1 LIFKFI
7 YSLQTIECKNV
18 RSAFAP
24 LIYLFTTI
32 ILNTYNWL
40 YSGSQ
45 VESDAPV
52 ITNEPTDVDITNGN
66 TAYFRCRAEGNPTP
80 EIYWVKDK

>member
-1 LIFKFI
+1 
-7 YSLQTIECKNV
+7 
-18 RSAFAP
+18 
-24 LIYLFTTI
+24 
-32 ILNTYNWL
+32 L